1 MEAMKSTND
10 VMTKVNEQMSV
21 QNIQSVIKEFSKNS
35 EKFGMQQE
43 IMQDAMDMAFDNP
56 EADQEADDV
65 YNQICEEQGLSQGDG
80 IAIGSG
86 AIGVQQQANKE
97 SKENAEVDDLQAR
110 LDNLNQWELLSIKI
124 SYDQIKSE
132 RRNKKKITNI

>member
-1 MEAMKSTND
+1 MMEAMKSTND

-97 SKENAEVDDLQAR
+97 
-110 LDNLNQWELLSIKI
+110 
-124 SYDQIKSE
+124 
-132 RRNKKKITNI
+132 